1 MCLADRLAQSVV
13 DWQCRYEAKSVRIR
27 HKGGRKKKREEE
39 RGRKR
44 KREDERVREKT
55 RKEEKGR

>member
-44 KREDERVREKT
+44 KREDERVRE
-55 RKEEKGR
+55 R